1 VGANLRRR
9 AADVRLVPSYLRT
22 IVCGGDWT
30 PSGTKTRCVVA
41 PTPQPPPPSRFLV
54 TCLYYGGAG
63 SPVAR
68 PIFVRGLDER
78 GRTLLYRLK
87 QSLKGQERRKD
98 GYKLLDNNPAN
109 FILDD
114 GDGLRIDFDHEH
126 VKKIGKG
133 RVEKARKEALE
144 EARQLFD
151 IAFDD
156 GDTLEPNIWERLPK
170 QSESPEV

>member
-1 VGANLRRR
+1 
-9 AADVRLVPSYLRT
+9 
-22 IVCGGDWT
+22 
-30 PSGTKTRCVVA
+30 
-41 PTPQPPPPSRFLV
+41 
-54 TCLYYGGAG
+54 
-63 SPVAR
+63 
-68 PIFVRGLDER
+68 
-78 GRTLLYRLK
+78 
-87 QSLKGQERRKD
+87 LKGQERRKD

-114 GDGLRIDFDHEH
+114 GDVLRIDFDHEH

-133 RVEKARKEALE
+133 GVEKARKEALE

-170 QSESPEV
+170 QSESPDV